1 MPLNPPNPLQIL
13 PELVQNKRGTEEME
27 GYRRFV
33 DAAQE
38 VGA

>member
-33 DAAQE
+33 DATQDGE
-38 VGA
+38 E